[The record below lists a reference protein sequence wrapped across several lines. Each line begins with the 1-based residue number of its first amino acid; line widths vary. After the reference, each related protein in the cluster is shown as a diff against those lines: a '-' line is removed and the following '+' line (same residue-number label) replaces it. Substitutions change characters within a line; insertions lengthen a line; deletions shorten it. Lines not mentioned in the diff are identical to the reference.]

1 MLKRDERMGY
11 NMREVTEY
19 DNIKYPPYEPDPVK
33 RAELAKKADEE
44 MEAFIKKLQKKYNID
59 PNNPTAK
66 P

>member
-1 MLKRDERMGY
+1 
-11 NMREVTEY
+11 MREIAEY
-19 DNIKYPPYEPDPVK
+19 DNYTYPEPEPDLVK

>member
-1 MLKRDERMGY
+1 
-11 NMREVTEY
+11 MREVTEY